1 MAVTLAEVEEQA
13 RSLSPDERAQLVE
26 ILLES
31 LQEPQPTDIAAAWDA
46 EIEQR
51 VAAFDRGEG
60 TTHPAEEVFSEAR
73 RLAQ

>member
-13 RSLSPDERAQLVE
+13 RSLSPDERAYLVE

-31 LQEPQPTDIAAAWDA
+31 LQETQSAEIAAAWEA

-51 VAAFDRGEG
+51 VATFHRGEG
-60 TTHPAEEVFSEAR
+60 TTHSAEEVFSEAR
-73 RLAQ
+73 HLTQ